1 MYLETDRLILRPP
14 TSLDVDDYM
23 EFRNSDF
30 VLRYNA
36 MTGTTREESLAQF
49 ANCATQQ
56 DTFALELRE
65 SGKVIGMIYTEEDS
79 LRWGVASKEL
89 SYFINEAYSRQGYM
103 KEALSAVIAH
113 LFSED
118 NLECVAA
125 RSFAPN
131 IASQRLLESLGFH
144 RDGLI
149 PRCVKGFGGIVY
161 DDTLYSLLRER
172 YSQLYV

>member
-49 ANCATQQ
+49 ANCATQG

-79 LRWGVASKEL
+79 LRWGVVSKEL